1 MVYYSDNVFK
11 VLILLLQEAQSE
23 IEKNINKQL
32 YYNRRNDVVEV
43 WSEDYNDV
51 EGKLDWKSANL
62 VLGFI

>member
-1 MVYYSDNVFK
+1 MVYYSANVFK